1 VTAMKKNIYIMNG
14 RRLMMM
20 QMMMIIIIT
29 MRTMV
34 DTVVDLV

>member
-1 VTAMKKNIYIMNG
+1 MNG